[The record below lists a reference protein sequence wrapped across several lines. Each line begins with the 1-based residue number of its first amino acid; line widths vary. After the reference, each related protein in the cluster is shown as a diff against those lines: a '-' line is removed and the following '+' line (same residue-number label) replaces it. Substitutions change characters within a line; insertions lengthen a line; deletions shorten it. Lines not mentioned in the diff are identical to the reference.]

1 MPPTFRIHQTKS
13 KPERILIRLLQGRYI
28 MPSSTIPTV
37 PIVPVQVSVSIST
50 EKDVSEKQDLV
61 LPGKKKNSISV
72 KQIKQIILLLQQTQ
86 QKDISKLLPQDIKS
100 LLQLDDNVNPDEV
113 PVDDE
118 EDLLSELS
126 DPDEKED
133 DNEDDVLFIDLE

>member
-28 MPSSTIPTV
+28 MPSSTV
-37 PIVPVQVSVSIST
+37 PIAPIQISIST
-50 EKDVSEKQDLV
+50 QQVDVPEKQNVV

-118 EDLLSELS
+118 EELLAELS

-133 DNEDDVLFIDLE
+133 DDEDDVLFIDLE